1 MSKMDLFKI
10 SSDELRKMVENS
22 ADVYLKVAE
31 EVEKLV
37 HDCYQAENKK
47 MEFPVDLSII
57 SKYLEIE
64 VEYERLNMQDMEQ
77 FSRTLAILTAQNGK
91 VYMLVDNSVSY
102 KTQRYAIANAIGR
115 SLLSKASY
123 AIPQSETPVLKS
135 SYAIP
140 LMPQSLEEIAAD
152 VIALFLLLPM
162 TLFKNEFKRYL
173 EAAEDRPLD
182 VDVWLEYLSNRSQIS
197 PFNLAIGYQQM
208 KQVLCYQRQQE
219 FEESGFDITK
229 MEEDQYGMIFA

>member
-10 SSDELRKMVENS
+10 SNDELRKMVESS

-31 EVEKLV
+31 EIEKLV
-37 HDCYQAENKK
+37 HNCYQAENKK
-47 MEFPVDLSII
+47 LEFPVDLSII
-57 SKYLEIE
+57 TKHLEIE

-91 VYMLVDNSVSY
+91 VHMLVDNSVSY
-102 KTQRYAIANAIGR
+102 KTQRYAMANAIGR

-123 AIPQSETPVLKS
+123 ATPESETAVLKS

-173 EAAEDRPLD
+173 EATEDRPLD
-182 VDVWLEYLSNRSQIS
+182 VDVWLEYLSNRSQIP

-208 KQVLCYQRQQE
+208 KQVLCYQRQRE
-219 FEESGFDITK
+219 FAESDFDITK
-229 MEEDQYGMIFA
+229 MEEDQYGVIFA